1 MIFSSVPLPIQV
13 SPGHL
18 REKYSSCA
26 TLFVDSTIS
35 QPDLKVTLQWW
46 VQIGD
51 RPLILPICTFIWL
64 SFSLLRLKN
73 WCQLYID
80 FRFHF
85 NLRVNGR
92 RETHLTIKKSPHSVY
107 LYLRHYRSWDIV
119 EHHERRGV
127 FSWMFLEWSISS
139 WDTGLKPCV
148 LPWKLLWEEGTA
160 CPLLA
165 PECICNYSSLDCV
178 RFPPSYF
185 LFSCTISILK
195 CTLLPGKMHQSSLK
209 EQLFKIISLRDKFV
223 QLRF

>member
-64 SFSLLRLKN
+64 SFSALRLKN

-80 FRFHF
+80 FHFHF

-92 RETHLTIKKSPHSVY
+92 RETHLTIKKSPQSVY
-107 LYLRHYRSWDIV
+107 LYLRHYCSWDID

-127 FSWMFLEWSISS
+127 FYWMFLE
-139 WDTGLKPCV
+139 
-148 LPWKLLWEEGTA
+148 
-160 CPLLA
+160 
-165 PECICNYSSLDCV
+165 
-178 RFPPSYF
+178 
-185 LFSCTISILK
+185 
-195 CTLLPGKMHQSSLK
+195 
-209 EQLFKIISLRDKFV
+209 
-223 QLRF
+223 